1 MKNEVFELR
10 EGFKAS
16 PVSAEIRERMEGKT
30 FRQNSEIELDDLSY
44 LQVRYLNFQ
53 HEISEGELIVHKTLA
68 KEVLEIFEM
77 LFEAEYEIEK
87 IRLCDEYDG
96 DDERS
101 MADNN
106 SSAFNFRNVA
116 DTTELSLHAL
126 GRAIDINPLYNPYIV
141 GEKISPVNSA
151 DYVDRTQ
158 KFAHKID
165 HHDLAF
171 KVFASKGW
179 HWGGDWTNSKDYQ
192 HFYKPKENLVKSA
205 VDKIKKLVSDQS

>member
-1 MKNEVFELR
+1 MKNEVIMLR
-10 EGFKAS
+10 EGFSAC
-16 PVSAEIRERMEGKT
+16 PVPDDVKERIKGVTYKE
-30 FRQNSEIELDDLSY
+30 NSEIHMDDLSY
-44 LQVRYLNFQ
+44 LNIRYLDFSHN
-53 HEISEGELIVHKTLA
+53 IAEGEMIVHKSLA

-116 DTTELSLHAL
+116 GTQELSLHAL

-141 GEKISPVNSA
+141 GEKISPANSA
-151 DYVDRTQ
+151 EFADRGAD
-158 KFAHKID
+158 FPHKIN

-179 HWGGDWTNSKDYQ
+179 QWGGDWTNSKDYQ
-192 HFYKPKENLVKSA
+192 HFYKNKENLVKSA
-205 VDKIKKLVSDQS
+205 VDKIKKLVTE

>member
-1 MKNEVFELR
+1 MKNEVFLLR
-10 EGFKAS
+10 EGFSAS
-16 PVSAEIRERMEGKT
+16 PVPAEISERINGKT
-30 FRQNSEIELDDLSY
+30 YKENSEIDLDDLSY
-44 LQVRYLNFQ
+44 LKIRYLDFQ
-53 HEISEGELIVHKTLA
+53 HNIADGEMIVHKTLA

-106 SSAFNFRNVA
+106 SSAFNYRNVA
-116 DTTELSLHAL
+116 GTQELSLHAL

-141 GEKISPVNSA
+141 GEKISPANAVKYA
-151 DYVDRTQ
+151 DRSV
-158 KFAHKID
+158 KFPHRID
-165 HHDLAF
+165 HHDLAY

-179 HWGGDWTNSKDYQ
+179 LWGGDWTNSKDYQ

-205 VDKIKKLVSDQS
+205 VDKIKKLVSD